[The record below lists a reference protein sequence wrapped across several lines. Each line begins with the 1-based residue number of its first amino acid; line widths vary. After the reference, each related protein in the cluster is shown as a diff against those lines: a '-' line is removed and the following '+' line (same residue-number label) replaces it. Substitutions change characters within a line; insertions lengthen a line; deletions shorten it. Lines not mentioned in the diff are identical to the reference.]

1 VCLFHVHLTLHNCS
15 SKKFVSM
22 ILCCVFL
29 WMFACVTVSADSQA
43 WKSSF
48 QPRVFDTHP
57 SVKAF
62 SADVLVSVVNFLE
75 F

>member
-1 VCLFHVHLTLHNCS
+1 
-15 SKKFVSM
+15 
-22 ILCCVFL
+22 
-29 WMFACVTVSADSQA
+29 MFACVTVSADSQA